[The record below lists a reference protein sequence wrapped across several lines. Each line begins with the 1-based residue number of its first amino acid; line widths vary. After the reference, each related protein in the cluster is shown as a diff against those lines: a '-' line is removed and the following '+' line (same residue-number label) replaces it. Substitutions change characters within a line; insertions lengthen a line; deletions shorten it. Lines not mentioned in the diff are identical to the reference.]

1 MEPTIL
7 EIFLQDTQGMDEH
20 DAFLRVL
27 TNRKDVEREY
37 REKYGDGIRNYPE
50 GCTESMI
57 DGEEDLVHG
66 I

>member
-50 GCTESMI
+50 SCMESML
-57 DGEEDLVHG
+57 EDDQVHG

>member
-1 MEPTIL
+1 
-7 EIFLQDTQGMDEH
+7 MDEQ

-27 TNRKDVEREY
+27 TNKEDVEKEY
-37 REKYGDGIRNYPE
+37 HEKYGDGIRNYPE

-57 DGEEDLVHG
+57 DAEDRVHG

>member
-37 REKYGDGIRNYPE
+37 RK
-50 GCTESMI
+50 
-57 DGEEDLVHG
+57 
-66 I
+66 